1 MFYQQQIPNVQNI
14 PQVGTQ
20 FDFHL
25 ISAVDRF
32 WVTLLPK
39 SEMFD
44 CIAIN
49 CDATCENMKYLRSVF
64 LYSEHVC
71 RECMVPVAYEFS
83 QLENIQR
90 KHKV

>member
-1 MFYQQQIPNVQNI
+1 
-14 PQVGTQ
+14 
-20 FDFHL
+20 
-25 ISAVDRF
+25 
-32 WVTLLPK
+32 
-39 SEMFD
+39 MFD

-49 CDATCENMKYLRSVF
+49 NDATCENVKYLRCVF